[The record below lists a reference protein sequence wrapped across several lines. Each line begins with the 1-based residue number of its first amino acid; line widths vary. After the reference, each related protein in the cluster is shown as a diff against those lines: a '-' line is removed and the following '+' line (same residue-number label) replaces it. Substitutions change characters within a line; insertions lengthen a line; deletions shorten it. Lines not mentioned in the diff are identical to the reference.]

1 MSLLQGTRSTRVR
14 LPIPNSAKR
23 IRTLFAAAVPAI
35 LLLLFLLFAGACAT
49 ETLTLE
55 ERAQGIDQRLMCP
68 VCPAETIDQSQADV
82 ALQMRELVREKLR
95 AGESEEQIF
104 DFFVERYDKGVLAE
118 PPAEGFNILV
128 WVIPPVALV
137 LGLALLWFGIRH
149 LGRPEHRGMS
159 SEGDWEAE
167 SERYL
172 REVKE
177 EFEAYRRASGAGGA
191 SGQGS

>member
-1 MSLLQGTRSTRVR
+1 MSPVQRA
-14 LPIPNSAKR
+14 LPSRARHPTPNG
-23 IRTLFAAAVPAI
+23 IRRP
-35 LLLLFLLFAGACAT
+35 LLLLMAAVLPILSLFSATAC
-49 ETLTLE
+49 EPDTLTLE
-55 ERAQGIDQRLMCP
+55 ERAQAIDQRLMCP

-95 AGESEEQIF
+95 AGETEDQIY

-137 LGLALLWFGIRH
+137 LGLTLLWIGIRH
-149 LGRPEHRGMS
+149 MGRSDPRRLS
-159 SEGDWEAE
+159 SHGDWEAE

-172 REVKE
+172 REVNE
-177 EFEAYRRASGAGGA
+177 EFESFRRTSGAA
-191 SGQGS
+191 RTSGHGQ